1 MKRIHILFFLL
12 LTLASCRVSR
22 EQARPDVKLPAQY
35 RSEQPAD
42 SVLATLP
49 GVQDFF
55 TNGALQ
61 TLIDTALVY
70 NNDLRIAVKNVE
82 TAQTVLKQV
91 RLNYLPD
98 LNAQIQASRNRTA
111 RNSLAGVGNEAFL
124 GTLTLND
131 FNASLGLNWEI
142 NLWGRVQKQKEQ
154 ALATLLQSQE
164 IRRGIQTRLVADV
177 ASGYYNLLMLD
188 EQLHIAQDSRRL
200 ADSTVMITNA
210 QFNVGEATLLAI
222 QQAKAQLEATQQLIP
237 QIEQSLTQQENALSL
252 LCGQYARSIA
262 RQAQPGEAFTVNPKG
277 GYAVSL
283 LAARPDI
290 HAAEYALRAANAQVG
305 LAQIAMYPRLT
316 ITAQSGLTSFQ
327 VANWVSVPG
336 SFFWNIAGGLVQP
349 VFQRLQLK
357 TQYEQAMLERDRV
370 ALTFQQAVL
379 VGYTEVSNALVA
391 NQKIDEQMQAA
402 LRRRQALEEGIGSTQ
417 LLFRNGMANYL
428 EIISAQS
435 NYLQSRLAVTQ
446 LQREKAVATIDLYR
460 ALGGGWR

>member
-1 MKRIHILFFLL
+1 MKLIHIISILL
-12 LTLASCRVSR
+12 LTLAACRVNR
-22 EQARPDVKLPAQY
+22 EQAKPALQLPAQY
-35 RSEQPAD
+35 RSELRTD
-42 SVLATLP
+42 STLATLP

-55 TNGALQ
+55 TNAALR

-70 NNDLRIAVKNVE
+70 NNDLRIAVNNVE

-131 FNASLGLNWEI
+131 FSANLGLNWEI
-142 NLWGRVQKQKEQ
+142 DLWGRVRQQKEQ
-154 ALATLLQSQE
+154 ALASLLQNQE

-188 EQLHIAQDSRRL
+188 DQLRIALDSRRL
-200 ADSTVMITNA
+200 ADSTVTITNA

-222 QQAKAQLEATQQLIP
+222 QQARAQLEATQQLIP
-237 QIEQSLTQQENALSL
+237 QIEQSITQQENALSL
-252 LCGQYARSIA
+252 LCGQYARGIV
-262 RQAQPGEAFTVNPKG
+262 RQTQPGEEFTINSNG
-277 GYAVSL
+277 GYEVSL
-283 LAARPDI
+283 LASRPDI

-305 LAQIAMYPRLT
+305 LAQIALYPRLT

-327 VANWVSVPG
+327 VANWLTVPG
-336 SFFWNIAGGLVQP
+336 SFFWNMAGGLTQP
-349 VFQRLQLK
+349 IFQRRQLK
-357 TQYEQAMLERDRV
+357 TQYEQALLERERV
-370 ALTFQQAVL
+370 ALTFQQSVL
-379 VGYTEVSNALVA
+379 VGYTDVSNALVA
-391 NQKIDEQMQAA
+391 SQKVDEQIQAA
-402 LRRRQALEEGIGSTQ
+402 LRRRQALEEGVGSAQ

-446 LQREKAVATIDLYR
+446 LRREKAAATIELYR